1 MACLRLVFGCA
12 IDVPGGAWGPSAR
25 CSTTNDTRARGGS
38 RNASGSRYRGRTDGC
53 RAGGPS
59 SEVISFERADL
70 RIIDAETWFAVR
82 TLLRSVHRAYTSG
95 PKNGRRRPRGRYLLS
110 GLIVCDACGA
120 PMNIAGSVVTY
131 YRCSENRSKGLC
143 PRKLTLREEVVR
155 RAVVQFLRRAI
166 RRPEVQAERERFAS
180 GADRARTACERRVLQ
195 AELDHVEQRLRNL
208 VAALAEGGASE
219 AISAAIRELEAEAE
233 ARHAALQRLSRAAY
247 DVPVVPD
254 HELVQILRD
263 MGSRG
268 SDVER
273 DRQLLRYWL
282 RNGEVRASPGTNG
295 VRLLA
300 AVAPR
305 RLIVKNPYFVLAEA
319 VPEEFSIVLDVE
331 VAAGSSRFDTP
342 T

>member
-1 MACLRLVFGCA
+1 
-12 IDVPGGAWGPSAR
+12 
-25 CSTTNDTRARGGS
+25 
-38 RNASGSRYRGRTDGC
+38 
-53 RAGGPS
+53 
-59 SEVISFERADL
+59 
-70 RIIDAETWFAVR
+70 
-82 TLLRSVHRAYTSG
+82 
-95 PKNGRRRPRGRYLLS
+95 
-110 GLIVCDACGA
+110 
-120 PMNIAGSVVTY
+120 MNIAGSVVTY